1 MIEKRIIINSPDN
14 MWHAEICACRGANI
28 EKLLYNGENVLN
40 PLKSERQWE
49 ENPFICGSPLLFPAN
64 RTAGGRFSFGGK
76 DYHLPI
82 TDEKSNVN
90 LHGSLYC
97 QTFSVKEITSNSV
110 VLQFENNGEIYP
122 FDFSLTVEYTLE
134 NGGLTQSFIIK
145 NCGKTDMPYTFA
157 LHTTFY
163 EPDHFSVP
171 ISLAEEKDARHIPTG
186 RYIPLSED
194 EALYAYGI
202 DPRGRA
208 ISGYYKANG
217 NTAVVGKYSYTVSDQ
232 FDHFVLYNG
241 GKNNGYLCIEPQV
254 GAVDGLNITGG
265 CRVIPA
271 GKKDVLHVHIRT
283 ALKA

>member
-1 MIEKRIIINSPDN
+1 
-14 MWHAEICACRGANI
+14 MWHAEISACRGANT
-28 EKLLYNGENVLN
+28 EKLLYNGENVLK
-40 PLKSERQWE
+40 PFVSVEQWR

-64 RTAGGRFSFGGK
+64 RTAGGRFSFGAK

-97 QTFSVKEITSNSV
+97 QTFSVKEIKGNSV
-110 VLQFENNGEIYP
+110 VLQFENKGEIYP
-122 FDFSLTVEYTLE
+122 FEFLLTVEYTLE

-163 EPDHFSVP
+163 EPDHFCVP
-171 ISLAEEKDARHIPTG
+171 ISIVEEKDARHIPTG
-186 RYIPLSED
+186 RYIPLTAD
-194 EALYAYGI
+194 EALYASGI
-202 DPRGRA
+202 DPRGRV

-217 NTAVVGKYSYTVSDQ
+217 NAAAVGKYLYTVSEQ

-241 GKNNGYLCIEPQV
+241 GKNSGYLCVEPQA
-254 GAVDGLNITGG
+254 GAVNGLNITGG
-265 CRVIPA
+265 HRVIAA
-271 GKKDVLHVHIRT
+271 GEEEVLCTHIG
-283 ALKA
+283 A